1 MGMRE
6 PNKKSGG
13 LVKAVC
19 SPVRVQLSR
28 KKGWKLPPNTVKVDR
43 ATMWGN
49 PFLVVPQTDA
59 GWREIAQSQD
69 TSFRCF
75 TAAEAVA
82 RYEYLLLEVT
92 RRGGGRLFALDIMDN
107 IHKLRGK
114 HLACWC
120 PLNEPCHADVLLRLA
135 NA

>member
-1 MGMRE
+1 MGVSK
-6 PNKKSGG
+6 PDKKSGR
-13 LVKAVC
+13 LAKAVG

-49 PFLVVPQTDA
+49 HFQVVPQTDA
-59 GWREIAQSQD
+59 GWRQIELSPAAA
-69 TSFRCF
+69 FRCF

-82 RYEYLLLEVT
+82 RYEYLLREVP
-92 RRGGGRLFALDIMDN
+92 RRGGGRLFALEIMEN
-107 IHKLRGK
+107 IHKRCGK

-120 PLNEPCHADVLLRLA
+120 PLNEPCHADVMLRLV
-135 NA
+135 NP